1 MGVKET
7 EALELVL
14 GTFICPNTKLP
25 VELKV
30 SRAEPIPGWP
40 ILMKACWRCGQEHVV
55 HSQDLRNPP
64 VFGYE

>member
-30 SRAEPIPGWP
+30 SRAEPIPEWP
-40 ILMKACWRCGQEHVV
+40 MVVKRCGRCGQEHVV
-55 HSQDLRNPP
+55 QIEDLRNPP